1 MGKIAKTLTGTAV
14 AASVAAAVVVFFT
27 STKKGQE
34 TSKKIKEHATE
45 LGKKISEELDKSKVF
60 SKKKY
65 EETVDKVVEEYGA
78 DKKLAQSVLNLIKK
92 DLKKRWGDVEKHT
105 KPITKTRKN
114 KKNTKK

>member
-45 LGKKISEELDKSKVF
+45 LGKKISEELDKSKIV

-65 EETVDKVVEEYGA
+65 EQIVDKVVEEYGA
-78 DKKLAQSVLNLIKK
+78 DKKLAKNVSALIKR
-92 DLKKRWGDVEKHT
+92 DLKKRWSDVNKQT
-105 KPITKTRKN
+105 KPITKTRNN
-114 KKNTKK
+114 KKNTK